1 MYCKKCNS
9 HNPAGSRK
17 CSVCGAKLEINKTE
31 KDANASGGRLIAGI
45 IMMILGLLSFLGS
58 IVNGSLEKMI
68 DQGFTVSNTVTVLLT
83 VGLVA
88 AGLFLTVSSLKKK
101 TDS

>member
-17 CSVCGAKLEINKTE
+17 CSVCGANLEINKTE

-68 DQGFTVSNTVTVLLT
+68 NQGLTTSNAVTLLLMVGVT
-83 VGLVA
+83 AVGLFFVI
-88 AGLFLTVSSLKKK
+88 SSRKENNN
-101 TDS
+101 